1 MDEVRD
7 LINEE
12 VYEYR
17 LENEAKENDTKKQF
31 FNYLLA
37 GYSLKKFNKW
47 LNKRWDNSDLIQMKL
62 GLKKV
67 EKLIDKK
74 NQVEGIKNTDEFLKL
89 TKDSKFEEVKDNF
102 KNSALEYYKKR
113 LEISKKVP
121 DKAEYL
127 NEFVNKYDKYMANI
141 PYFKNGKVYSW
152 HTLSDY
158 SSMLYNTNLTRTGWN
173 RTMTTAKKT
182 KNNLIYISAHPFA
195 CPLCMQWQGKYY
207 TTDGRGMYPSV
218 EEALKGGLGHP
229 NCKHVPTIAISDEMH
244 QENNFNSPEWEEKYK
259 IQQKLMAVDRAR
271 ERLKTDLSIYKK
283 TGNQT
288 SIDRVNSQLK
298 KLNTTRKELRNSIDQ
313 W

>member
-1 MDEVRD
+1 MDEVRN

-12 VYEYR
+12 VYKYR
-17 LENEAKENDTKKQF
+17 LENEAKENDTKIQF

-37 GYSLKKFNKW
+37 GYSLKKFNEW
-47 LNKRWDNSDLIQMKL
+47 LDKRWDNSDLKQMKL

-74 NQVEGIKNTDEFLKL
+74 NQVEGIKNTDEFFKL

-113 LEISKKVP
+113 LEISRKVP

-127 NEFVNKYDKYMANI
+127 NEFVDKYDKYMANI
-141 PYFKNGKVYSW
+141 PYFKNGKVHSW

-158 SSMLYNTNLTRTGWN
+158 SSMLYNTNLTRAGWN
-173 RTMTTAKKT
+173 RTMASAKKT
-182 KNNLIYISAHPFA
+182 KNNLLYVSSHPFA

-207 TTDGRGMYPSV
+207 TTDGRGIYPSI

-229 NCKHVPTIAISDEMH
+229 NCKHVPTVATSDEMY

-271 ERLKTDLSIYKK
+271 EKLKTDLSIYKK

-288 SIDRVNSQLK
+288 SIDRANSQLK
-298 KLNTTRKELRNSIDQ
+298 KLNATRKELKSFIDQ